1 MEQRVREI
9 DTMKGT
15 SHSHGD
21 HKRSHI
27 PSGDANTATFK
38 WPAKNPE
45 CGIANTP
52 YLKVVG
58 ISIDSDVTRHRYP
71 RFVRNVTLVL
81 RPKTFV
87 RNRLPKI
94 GPNMGI

>member
-1 MEQRVREI
+1 
-9 DTMKGT
+9 MKGT

-38 WPAKNPE
+38 PPAKNPE

-58 ISIDSDVTRHRYP
+58 ISTDHKTKERVLNRAVNGTTHISHDVISDSTMIIIMI
-71 RFVRNVTLVL
+71 F
-81 RPKTFV
+81 
-87 RNRLPKI
+87 
-94 GPNMGI
+94 